1 LGLLLCFCLPR
12 ETDDVCLQPSP
23 SPEKRKTRFPKEPE
37 DDAITKA
44 NSSRNREQTHTGT
57 DPVPWRNA
65 TPHAPAANRP
75 PAGQARNAAAERE
88 RPPACRGTVGRADP
102 PLGITRAARTRKPT
116 GTRLIQAEPEPSRAA
131 PALHH
136 VSGSPPSRHRQAT
149 TTPHLRV
156 DDDPFARSFLP
167 SFLARSSAAKRNPLP
182 PPPSHH
188 HSRTAATVP
197 RLTEAT

>member
-1 LGLLLCFCLPR
+1 MFACNHRRPLKKGKRDFRRNLKMTRSQKPTR
-12 ETDDVCLQPSP
+12 QETV
-23 SPEKRKTRFPKEPE
+23 
-37 DDAITKA
+37 
-44 NSSRNREQTHTGT
+44 NRRIPAPIPCRG
-57 DPVPWRNA
+57 A

-131 PALHH
+131 L
-136 VSGSPPSRHRQAT
+136 GSTCTAPRLGLPPSRHRQAT
-149 TTPHLRV
+149 ATPHLRV